1 MTTQLDSL
9 RALHDAVQAGRS
21 GVYVGLRERQHRAAG
36 ARGSAGRRSAG
47 RAGPV
52 WNEEMGVMGKATD
65 AARAAG
71 ATIHADVIDAFKEQL
86 LIVFL
91 NRLGGKASVP
101 VVEVDA
107 TGSYTMSFNVV
118 DGVFHFQIGR
128 KS

>member
-1 MTTQLDSL
+1 M
-9 RALHDAVQAGRS
+9 
-21 GVYVGLRERQHRAAG
+21 ERMNG
-36 ARGSAGRRSAG
+36 
-47 RAGPV
+47 
-52 WNEEMGVMGKATD
+52 MGKATD

-91 NRLGGKASVP
+91 NRLGGQVSVP
-101 VVEVDA
+101 VAEVDA

-118 DGVFHFQIGR
+118 DGVFNFQIGR

>member
-1 MTTQLDSL
+1 M
-9 RALHDAVQAGRS
+9 
-21 GVYVGLRERQHRAAG
+21 RQ
-36 ARGSAGRRSAG
+36 
-47 RAGPV
+47 P
-52 WNEEMGVMGKATD
+52 TD

-71 ATIHADVIDAFKEQL
+71 ATIHAEVIDALKEQL

-91 NRLGGKASVP
+91 NRLGGQVSVP
-101 VVEVDA
+101 VAEVDA